1 MDLEH
6 EKRLTEVESRS
17 KSNAHRLDD
26 VDKRL
31 DEVDKRQDNF
41 HKLVLSV
48 EKLALKEQNVEND
61 VKEIKKDVK
70 EMKESPGKLWKGIV
84 EKAIYTVVGAIIT
97 YFLIKLGIS

>member
-6 EKRLTEVESRS
+6 EKRLTEVEARS
-17 KSNAHRLDD
+17 KSNVKRLDD
-26 VDKRL
+26 V
-31 DEVDKRQDNF
+31 EKRQDNF
-41 HKLVLSV
+41 DKLVISV

-84 EKAIYTVVGAIIT
+84 EKALYTVVGAVIT
-97 YFLIKLGIS
+97 YFLFKLGIQ